1 MKPFPLFFL
10 LLVVLLL
17 TLALEDLL
25 PSMIFFGQAHL
36 VLFPIIFCFAALA
49 LPFIRALLFGM
60 ITGLLEGLMVMH
72 IQHGHVEIR
81 LGWFIFFFM
90 LWALALQLLSDLT
103 RGVRWELHALASGLC
118 TATFI
123 LGEFVL
129 LSFSRGNFLITSDL
143 LLLSCVPAGIAVLL
157 APLVY
162 GLLEFSLSSPKQVST
177 NYLFPL

>member
-1 MKPFPLFFL
+1 MKPLPLFFL
-10 LLVVLLL
+10 LLVILLV
-17 TLALEDLL
+17 TLAAEDLL
-25 PSMIFFGQAHL
+25 PALIFLGQAHL
-36 VLFPIIFCFAALA
+36 VLFPIIFCFAVIV
-49 LPFIRALLFGM
+49 LPFMGALFFGM
-60 ITGLLEGLMVMH
+60 MTGLLEGLMVMH

-81 LGWFIFFFM
+81 IGWFIFFFM

-103 RGVRWELHALASGLC
+103 HGIRWELHALASGLC

-123 LGEFVL
+123 LGEFL
-129 LSFSRGNFLITSDL
+129 LLTFSRGNFFVTNDL

-162 GLLEFSLSSPKQVST
+162 GLLEFLISPPRQAST